1 MKTITTALVC
11 ASLIISSLSTSSAC
25 TAMMMKDANGNAY
38 EARGM
43 EWPGAL
49 PDTMNYFPTG
59 FTIQSITPEGK
70 QGMTFKTKYGFV
82 GVSLKHMVPNA
93 KQPLVADGANDQGLS
108 LSLLYF
114 PGSSV
119 PAVDSDDSKVLA
131 VTDFGAW
138 ALGNFQNVSQVKQAL
153 ANKEV
158 SIWLPPLAF
167 LGNLKTPVHFALWD
181 KTGAGIVVEFSDGKV
196 NVYDNQVGVLTNGP
210 EFPWHLKN
218 LDNYAQL
225 SNLDRNAG
233 TFGDLK
239 VTAPDSGNAL
249 AGLPSTQTSPG
260 RFVKAAFYTTYVQKA
275 KTPDEAIQ
283 TLSHVINNFDR
294 PYGLSVNKLSSS
306 SGVSA
311 GDTTTNTEVTL
322 WTTMSDMARKQYH
335 IRPIQSI
342 NFSMIDIPKLANVKE
357 LKKVS
362 LDKIA
367 QFHGADATDLF
378 LK

>member
-1 MKTITTALVC
+1 M
-11 ASLIISSLSTSSAC
+11 
-25 TAMMMKDANGNAY
+25 
-38 EARGM
+38 
-43 EWPGAL
+43 
-49 PDTMNYFPTG
+49 
-59 FTIQSITPEGK
+59 
-70 QGMTFKTKYGFV
+70 
-82 GVSLKHMVPNA
+82 
-93 KQPLVADGANDQGLS
+93 S

-114 PGSSV
+114 PGASV

-138 ALGNFQNVSQVKQAL
+138 VLGNFQNVSQVKQAL

-181 KTGAGIVVEFSDGKV
+181 KTGAGIVVEFNNGKI
-196 NVYDNQVGVLTNGP
+196 NVHDNQVGVLTNGP

-260 RFVKAAFYTTYVQKA
+260 RFVKAAFYTTYVEKA

-294 PYGLSVNKLSSS
+294 PYGLSVNTLSSS

-322 WTTMSDMARKQYH
+322 WTTMSDMARKQYY
-335 IRPIQSI
+335 IRPIQSM

-362 LDKIA
+362 LDKVA
-367 QFHGADATDLF
+367 QLHGADATELF